1 MTTSTSPFLSTMTP
15 YVVNASSSSDEE
27 NAPEAFSLV
36 QSKRNA
42 RTQDDAL
49 KRFQANAKEQQKER
63 NRQRD
68 RKLKERAEKT
78 RKTKSLQEGYVQA
91 GIKRAMRDVNE
102 DMDEEEEGEE
112 EPEDDGDEEG
122 SENKEGVEG
131 SQSDMSSEEDED
143 MESAEDGEQSH
154 DDSSDESQDGIDD
167 SHSISQSSLAKP
179 KQNPQ
184 HLPDHLFI
192 SAFAAQTHPSSSK
205 QKSPPSASQKTN
217 TIKKRSHRVQAKDLI
232 IG

>member
-1 MTTSTSPFLSTMTP
+1 MPP

-49 KRFQANAKEQQKER
+49 KRFQANEKERQKER
-63 NRQRD
+63 NRERD

-78 RKTKSLQEGYVQA
+78 RKTKSMQEGDMQA
-91 GIKRAMRDVNE
+91 RIKRAMRDANE
-102 DMDEEEEGEE
+102 EMDEKEEGEE
-112 EPEDDGDEEG
+112 EELEDDGDEEG
-122 SENKEGVEG
+122 SENEEDVEG

-143 MESAEDGEQSH
+143 MESAEDEEQSH
-154 DDSSDESQDGIDD
+154 DGDSSDESQYGIND

-192 SAFAAQTHPSSSK
+192 SAFAAQTYPSSSK
-205 QKSPPSASQKTN
+205 QKSPPSVSQKTN
-217 TIKKRSHRVQAKDLI
+217 NIKKRSHRVQAKDLI